1 MNLRHP
7 RFGMGACVCAL
18 VASVVATSAN
28 ASAPNGSAPN
38 TSVLTDVRGVRAGAP
53 AVPLAA
59 ASVTGGAG
67 SGAWTA
73 LGPPGGDVADV
84 AASPSADGVVLAGI
98 APGGSFGGTLY
109 RSVDGG
115 AHWSAVAGLAGI
127 SVHRIAF
134 TPSGEAYAATQD
146 SVWTSLDD
154 GATWTHRNLGIDP
167 LNDETFAVAIDP
179 GNPSTIWAGISDAAG
194 FQTVNL
200 MRSLDGGA
208 TWADRTPPHDAAMTG
223 AGIAIDPNDS
233 DTVIA
238 VFHGDFGGG
247 EVWVTT
253 DGGDTWENRTDG
265 LPGTP
270 VNAVNYDGTRLLVG
284 GGQNFGSQDLGLYT
298 SDDLGVTWT
307 PLHDPSWPLLVVTSI
322 AVDPADAQT
331 IVVTTDGAGV
341 NRTHDGGATWD
352 IGVGDTGALA
362 AQSVRYAPASSSTL
376 FVGANSLG
384 VFASSDGGDDFSASS
399 SGISE
404 LSLYSIAASP
414 ADPLQL
420 AVAFQGPNNG
430 GVFSSA
436 DGGAT
441 WIVETVPP
449 TRYSQVGFSP
459 SGVLYAI
466 SSGPSTVAPEGL
478 YRRESSG
485 RWTGLGPDQGDLYES
500 DLAAMR
506 FSVNDP
512 NLILLGGADFGVAG
526 NEGTVW
532 RSVDAGQTWVKE
544 YEGEAATF
552 VSAIEIVEDGSDQTM
567 IAAFTGTDT
576 PDQGGVLRS
585 IDGGVSWAPILEQST
600 YLQRPMLC
608 ASPGNAQTF
617 FMASALDFSTGGL
630 SRSDDGGVTWNPT
643 GWQGATI
650 SGLACDPT
658 DSDVLYVAQQGSV
671 RAARSSDEGV
681 SFTPFASGL
690 ATAGSPTQLAIAQ
703 GGTGSRLLMATSKGS
718 YATPIAASDTIFADG
733 FDG

>member
-1 MNLRHP
+1 MNLRHL
-7 RFGMGACVCAL
+7 RLAIGATVLA
-18 VASVVATSAN
+18 ASAITVEAN
-28 ASAPNGSAPN
+28 ASASNAK
-38 TSVLTDVRGVRAGAP
+38 VLTDVHGARAGA
-53 AVPLAA
+53 VAA
-59 ASVTGGAG
+59 ASAAASTDGTG
-67 SGAWTA
+67 SGAWIS

-84 AASPSADGVVLAGI
+84 AASPTAAGVVLAGI

-109 RSVDGG
+109 RSTDGG
-115 AHWSAVAGLAGI
+115 SHWNAVASLAGV

-134 TPSGEAYAATQD
+134 TPSGQAYAATQD
-146 SVWTSLDD
+146 SVWTSTDD
-154 GATWTHRNLGIDP
+154 GATWTHLDLGIDP

-179 GNPSTIWAGISDAAG
+179 GNSSTIWAGISDAAG

-208 TWADRTPPHDAAMTG
+208 TWTDRTPPHDAAMTG

-247 EVWVTT
+247 EVWVTA
-253 DGGDTWENRTDG
+253 DGGDTWENRSDG

-270 VNAVNYDGTRLLVG
+270 VNAVSYDGTRLLVG
-284 GGQNFGSQDLGLYT
+284 GGQNFGSQDLGLYA

-307 PLHDPSWPLLVVTSI
+307 PLHDPSWPLLVVTAI
-322 AVDPADAQT
+322 AVDAADAQT
-331 IVVTTDGAGV
+331 IAVATDGTGV
-341 NRTHDGGATWD
+341 NLTHDGGATWD
-352 IGVGDTGALA
+352 IGVGGTGALA
-362 AQSVRYAPASSSTL
+362 AQSVRYAPASSSQM

-384 VFASSDGGDDFSASS
+384 VFVSSDGGSDFAASS

-414 ADPLQL
+414 VDPLQL

-436 DGGAT
+436 DGGVT
-441 WIVETVPP
+441 WTVEVVPP

-506 FSVNDP
+506 FSVNNPD
-512 NLILLGGADFGVAG
+512 LILLGGADFGVAG

-532 RSVDAGQTWVKE
+532 RSIDAGQTWVKE

-567 IAAFTGTDT
+567 IAAFTGADT

-585 IDGGVSWAPILEQST
+585 VDGGVSWAPVLEQSM

-608 ASPGNAQTF
+608 ASPGDAQTF
-617 FMASALDFSTGGL
+617 FMASALDFSTGGV
-630 SRSDDGGVTWNPT
+630 SRSDDGGATWNPT

-650 SGLACDPT
+650 SGLACDPV
-658 DSDVLYVAQQGSV
+658 DSDVLYIAQQGSA
-671 RAARSSDEGV
+671 RAAVSSDQGV

-690 ATAGSPTQLAIAQ
+690 AAAGSPTQLAIAHDAS
-703 GGTGSRLLMATSKGS
+703 GSRLLMATSKGS
-718 YATPIAASDTIFADG
+718 YATPIADDDVIFVDG